1 MINYF
6 DFIVCISLAY
16 SATFIKEERDFA
28 KLELTIELIIDI
40 ILIGISIYIVH
51 NATNIP
57 LAIIKTSLSTII
69 CIIVVK
75 EIFNII
81 NIKIF
86 SMAKRNEKF
95 NNENKGYTIDTDLAL
110 KILKLGKAYLE
121 TDQNVFDTDDE
132 KIIQF
137 NNVGELLKGYNIH
150 SLQNFIYNIEYVKNK
165 YNQVSTHLNEY
176 NYINKVLYNHYNNI
190 DDEKYNKIKEGL
202 K

>member
-16 SATFIKEERDFA
+16 SAAFIKEERDFA
-28 KLELTIELIIDI
+28 KLEITIELIIDI

-110 KILKLGKAYLE
+110 KILKMGKAYLE

-132 KIIQF
+132 KVIQF
-137 NNVGELLKGYNIH
+137 NNVSELLNGYNIH

>member
-16 SATFIKEERDFA
+16 SAAFIKEERDFA
-28 KLELTIELIIDI
+28 KPEMTIELIIDI

-95 NNENKGYTIDTDLAL
+95 NNENKGYILDTDLAL
-110 KILKLGKAYLE
+110 KILKMGKAYLE

>member
-6 DFIVCISLAY
+6 DFIVYISLAY

-28 KLELTIELIIDI
+28 KLELTIELIIDV

-110 KILKLGKAYLE
+110 KILKMGKAYLE

-137 NNVGELLKGYNIH
+137 NNVGELLNGYNIH

>member
-28 KLELTIELIIDI
+28 KLEMTIELIIDV

-110 KILKLGKAYLE
+110 KILKMGKAYLE
-121 TDQNVFDTDDE
+121 TDQNVFDTDNE

-137 NNVGELLKGYNIH
+137 NNVGELLNGYNIH

-165 YNQVSTHLNEY
+165 YSQISTHLNEY

>member
-6 DFIVCISLAY
+6 DFIVCMSLAY

-28 KLELTIELIIDI
+28 KLEITIELIIDI

-110 KILKLGKAYLE
+110 KILKMGKAYLE

-137 NNVGELLKGYNIH
+137 NNVDELLNGYNIH

-165 YNQVSTHLNEY
+165 YSQVSTHLNEY

>member
-28 KLELTIELIIDI
+28 KLEITIELIIDI

-110 KILKLGKAYLE
+110 KILKMGKAYLE

-137 NNVGELLKGYNIH
+137 NNVGELLNGYNIH

-165 YNQVSTHLNEY
+165 YSQVSTHLNEY

>member
-16 SATFIKEERDFA
+16 SAAFIKEERDFA
-28 KLELTIELIIDI
+28 KLEITIELIIDI

-57 LAIIKTSLSTII
+57 FAIIKTSLSTII

-75 EIFNII
+75 EIFNIV

-110 KILKLGKAYLE
+110 KILKLGKDYLE

>member
-28 KLELTIELIIDI
+28 KLEITIELIINI

-95 NNENKGYTIDTDLAL
+95 NNKNKGYTIDTDLAL
-110 KILKLGKAYLE
+110 KILKMGKTYLE

-137 NNVGELLKGYNIH
+137 NNVGELLNGYNIH

>member
-28 KLELTIELIIDI
+28 KLEMTIELIIDI
-40 ILIGISIYIVH
+40 ILVGISIYIIH

-110 KILKLGKAYLE
+110 KILKMGKAYLE
-121 TDQNVFDTDDE
+121 TDQNVFDTDDK

-137 NNVGELLKGYNIH
+137 NNVSELLKGYNIH

>member
-16 SATFIKEERDFA
+16 SAAFIKEERDFA
-28 KLELTIELIIDI
+28 KLEMTIELIIDI
-40 ILIGISIYIVH
+40 ILVGISIYIIH

-110 KILKLGKAYLE
+110 KILKMGKAYLE

>member
-69 CIIVVK
+69 CIVVIK

-81 NIKIF
+81 NMRIF
-86 SMAKRNEKF
+86 SLAKQNEKF

-110 KILKLGKAYLE
+110 KILKMGKTYLE

-132 KIIQF
+132 KVIQF

-165 YNQVSTHLNEY
+165 YKHASTHLNEY

>member
-28 KLELTIELIIDI
+28 KLEMTIELIIDI
-40 ILIGISIYIVH
+40 ILVGISIYIIH

-86 SMAKRNEKF
+86 SMEKRNEKF

-110 KILKLGKAYLE
+110 KILKMGKAYLE

-137 NNVGELLKGYNIH
+137 NNVGELLNEYNIH

>member
-28 KLELTIELIIDI
+28 KLEMTIELIIDV

-57 LAIIKTSLSTII
+57 LAIIKTSLSTIM

-95 NNENKGYTIDTDLAL
+95 NNENKGYIIDTDLAL
-110 KILKLGKAYLE
+110 KILKMGKAYLE

>member
-16 SATFIKEERDFA
+16 SAAFIKEERDFA
-28 KLELTIELIIDI
+28 KLEMTIELIIDI

-95 NNENKGYTIDTDLAL
+95 NNENKGYIIDTDLAL
-110 KILKLGKAYLE
+110 KILKMGKAYLE

>member
-28 KLELTIELIIDI
+28 KLEMTIELIIDV

-110 KILKLGKAYLE
+110 KILKMGKAYLE

-137 NNVGELLKGYNIH
+137 NNIGELLKGYNIH
-150 SLQNFIYNIEYVKNK
+150 SLQNFIYNIEYIKNK

>member
-16 SATFIKEERDFA
+16 SAAFIKEERDFA
-28 KLELTIELIIDI
+28 KLEMTIELIIDI

-110 KILKLGKAYLE
+110 KILKMGKAYLE

-165 YNQVSTHLNEY
+165 YKHASTHLNEY

>member
-28 KLELTIELIIDI
+28 KLEITIELIIDI

-51 NATNIP
+51 NAINIP

-69 CIIVVK
+69 CIIVIK

-86 SMAKRNEKF
+86 SMAKQNEKF
-95 NNENKGYTIDTDLAL
+95 NNENKGYIIDTDLAL
-110 KILKLGKAYLE
+110 KILKMGKAYLE

-137 NNVGELLKGYNIH
+137 NNVGELLNGYNIH

-165 YNQVSTHLNEY
+165 YSQVSTHLNEY

>member
-16 SATFIKEERDFA
+16 SAIFIKEERDFA
-28 KLELTIELIIDI
+28 KLEITIELIIDI

-95 NNENKGYTIDTDLAL
+95 NNENKGYIIDTDLAL
-110 KILKLGKAYLE
+110 KILKMGKAYLE
-121 TDQNVFDTDDE
+121 TNQNVFDTDDE

-150 SLQNFIYNIEYVKNK
+150 VKNK

-190 DDEKYNKIKEGL
+190 DDEKYNKIKEDL

>member
-16 SATFIKEERDFA
+16 SATFIKEERDFT
-28 KLELTIELIIDI
+28 KLEMTIELIIDV

-110 KILKLGKAYLE
+110 KILKMGKAYLE

>member
-6 DFIVCISLAY
+6 DFIVYISLAY

-28 KLELTIELIIDI
+28 KLEMTIELIIDV

-110 KILKLGKAYLE
+110 KILKMGKAYLE

-137 NNVGELLKGYNIH
+137 NNVGELLNGYNIH

>member
-110 KILKLGKAYLE
+110 KILKMGKAYLE

>member
-16 SATFIKEERDFA
+16 SAAFIKEERDFA
-28 KLELTIELIIDI
+28 KLELTIELIIDV

-95 NNENKGYTIDTDLAL
+95 NNENKGYIIDTDLAL
-110 KILKLGKAYLE
+110 KILKMGKTYLE

>member
-28 KLELTIELIIDI
+28 KLEMTIELIIDV

-95 NNENKGYTIDTDLAL
+95 NNENKGYIIDTDLAL
-110 KILKLGKAYLE
+110 KILKMGKAYLE

-165 YNQVSTHLNEY
+165 YKHASTHLNEY

>member
-16 SATFIKEERDFA
+16 SAVFIKEERDFA
-28 KLELTIELIIDI
+28 KLEITIELIIDI

-81 NIKIF
+81 NIKIV

-110 KILKLGKAYLE
+110 KILKMGKTYLE

-165 YNQVSTHLNEY
+165 YNQISTHLNEY

-190 DDEKYNKIKEGL
+190 DDEKYNKKKEGL

>member
-6 DFIVCISLAY
+6 DFIVCISIAY

>member
-28 KLELTIELIIDI
+28 KLEMTIELIIDV

-110 KILKLGKAYLE
+110 KILKMGKTYLE

-132 KIIQF
+132 KVIQF

-165 YNQVSTHLNEY
+165 YKHASTHLNEY

>member
-28 KLELTIELIIDI
+28 KLEMTIELIIDV

-110 KILKLGKAYLE
+110 KILKMGKAYLE
-121 TDQNVFDTDDE
+121 TDQNVFNTDDE

-137 NNVGELLKGYNIH
+137 NNVGELLNGYNIH
-150 SLQNFIYNIEYVKNK
+150 SLKNFIYNIEYVKNK

>member
-16 SATFIKEERDFA
+16 SAAFIKEERDFA
-28 KLELTIELIIDI
+28 KLEMTIELIIDI
-40 ILIGISIYIVH
+40 ILVGISIYIIH

>member
-28 KLELTIELIIDI
+28 KLEITIELIIDI
-40 ILIGISIYIVH
+40 ILIGISVYIVH

-81 NIKIF
+81 NIKVF

-95 NNENKGYTIDTDLAL
+95 NNENKGYIIDTDLAL
-110 KILKLGKAYLE
+110 KILKMGKAYLE

>member
-16 SATFIKEERDFA
+16 SAAFIKEERDFA
-28 KLELTIELIIDI
+28 KLEMTIELIIDI

-95 NNENKGYTIDTDLAL
+95 NNENKGYIIDTDLAL
-110 KILKLGKAYLE
+110 KILKMGKAYLE

-165 YNQVSTHLNEY
+165 YKHASTHLNEY

>member
-16 SATFIKEERDFA
+16 SAAFIKEERDFA

-69 CIIVVK
+69 CIIVIK

-110 KILKLGKAYLE
+110 KILKMGKAYLE

>member
-95 NNENKGYTIDTDLAL
+95 NNDNKGYIIDTDLAL
-110 KILKLGKAYLE
+110 KILKMGKTYLE

-132 KIIQF
+132 KVIQF

-165 YNQVSTHLNEY
+165 YKHASTHLNEY

>member
-110 KILKLGKAYLE
+110 KILKMGKTYLE

>member
-16 SATFIKEERDFA
+16 SAAFIKEERDFA
-28 KLELTIELIIDI
+28 KLEMKIELIIDV

-110 KILKLGKAYLE
+110 KILKMGKTYLE

-137 NNVGELLKGYNIH
+137 NNVSELLNGYNIH
-150 SLQNFIYNIEYVKNK
+150 SLQNFIYNIEYIKSK
-165 YNQVSTHLNEY
+165 YKPEDTHLNEY

-190 DDEKYNKIKEGL
+190 DDERYNTIKEGL

>member
-16 SATFIKEERDFA
+16 SAAFIKEERDFA
-28 KLELTIELIIDI
+28 KLEITIELIIDI

-51 NATNIP
+51 NTTNIP

-110 KILKLGKAYLE
+110 KILKMGKTYLE

-132 KIIQF
+132 KVIQF

>member
-28 KLELTIELIIDI
+28 KLEMTIELIIDI

-57 LAIIKTSLSTII
+57 LAIIKTSISTII

-110 KILKLGKAYLE
+110 KILKMGKAYLE

-132 KIIQF
+132 KVIQF
-137 NNVGELLKGYNIH
+137 NNIGELLKGYNIY

>member
-28 KLELTIELIIDI
+28 KLEITIELIIDI

-110 KILKLGKAYLE
+110 KILKMGKAYLE

-137 NNVGELLKGYNIH
+137 NNVGELLNGYNIH

>member
-28 KLELTIELIIDI
+28 KLEITIELIIDI
-40 ILIGISIYIVH
+40 ILISISIYIVH

-110 KILKLGKAYLE
+110 KILKMGKAYLE

-137 NNVGELLKGYNIH
+137 NNVGELLNGYNIH